1 MLGWRRGLLGSL
13 QHDERR
19 LLGYRGSIRC
29 RGGPVLCEGLGV
41 TQYDC
46 SLREALAERVD
57 GQRRAVLVLGA
68 GLHSQLLG
76 MAGATD
82 AEWAGAAA
90 FCRWVRLL
98 EQMARHVGA
107 PLARHDS
114 LTATWEGL
122 ILARKMASP
131 GDEPAHKHEEALFK
145 ELVGHLSATRHPLLA
160 PGAARAA
167 AQERCRLFFGDYRD
181 VVTLNMDL
189 TISRLLG
196 AEPLTANESRKVEAG
211 NVLKYA
217 RNVWPRFET
226 DKTRV
231 WHLHGHVNGRAA
243 REGIIL
249 GTRSYGMNIDPL
261 ESARKVSKQRE
272 KAWQAVAAPG
282 EDGFGV
288 HARWRQPDALQL
300 MDLFLHEPMV
310 FVGCSMGWE
319 ETDLWWAL
327 HQRARNLA
335 RIPPSQRP
343 PVLLLMK
350 DSEDNRRR
358 LQSEPAGV
366 RPIFYRDYADIW
378 RAVGMDA

>member
-1 MLGWRRGLLGSL
+1 M
-13 QHDERR
+13 
-19 LLGYRGSIRC
+19 
-29 RGGPVLCEGLGV
+29 

-114 LTATWEGL
+114 FTATWEGL

-131 GDEPAHKHEEALFK
+131 RDEPAHKHEEALFK
-145 ELVGHLSATRHPLLA
+145 ELVEHLSATRHPLFA
-160 PGAARAA
+160 AGAARAA

-196 AEPLTANESRKVEAG
+196 AEPRPMQGMCFIYDASGRLKSVTISFLKFAFCMEGEPESYQS
-211 NVLKYA
+211 VL
-217 RNVWPRFET
+217 R
-226 DKTRV
+226 
-231 WHLHGHVNGRAA
+231 
-243 REGIIL
+243 
-249 GTRSYGMNIDPL
+249 
-261 ESARKVSKQRE
+261 
-272 KAWQAVAAPG
+272 
-282 EDGFGV
+282 
-288 HARWRQPDALQL
+288 
-300 MDLFLHEPMV
+300 
-310 FVGCSMGWE
+310 
-319 ETDLWWAL
+319 
-327 HQRARNLA
+327 
-335 RIPPSQRP
+335 
-343 PVLLLMK
+343 
-350 DSEDNRRR
+350 
-358 LQSEPAGV
+358 
-366 RPIFYRDYADIW
+366 
-378 RAVGMDA
+378 